1 MSEIQI
7 IKLVF
12 GLFLGIGGAVL
23 ILLAFPLGYRY
34 LIQEKRCTAKTMG
47 IVHHYRAELPVVIYQ
62 VNGRTYRVKG
72 PEYQLYV
79 MTSRQGAF
87 QKNRRVSKEKGQIL
101 FTHETSNAFAA
112 QHRSGLEE
120 RYPLHSEIPVYYDPQ
135 NPQLAYVLRY
145 CNKKWLF
152 YLMFGTGLAIWILD
166 CIIQF
171 TL

>member
-72 PEYQLYV
+72 PEYQSYV
-79 MTSRQGAF
+79 TTSRQGG
-87 QKNRRVSKEKGQIL
+87 SP
-101 FTHETSNAFAA
+101 S
-112 QHRSGLEE
+112 
-120 RYPLHSEIPVYYDPQ
+120 D
-135 NPQLAYVLRY
+135 
-145 CNKKWLF
+145 
-152 YLMFGTGLAIWILD
+152 
-166 CIIQF
+166 
-171 TL
+171 